1 MMTPGRARRASANS
15 PVRSRTITGT
25 FCLSSSWTRTIPVKL
40 FPAPLLPRTQTCLRS
55 VLVGIFRRGGSR
67 PCNPTSESTPP
78 SRRKGRLVS
87 GTVGR
92 HMTNYWRGIINRL
105 HPWDDILFLDL
116 QRDCHLYGHLESDSC
131 YLSTLSG

>member
-1 MMTPGRARRASANS
+1 MMTPWRARRALANS

-25 FCLSSSWTRTIPVKL
+25 FCLSSSLTRTMPVKL

-55 VLVGIFRRGGSR
+55 VLVGIFMSGGSR

-78 SRRKGRLVS
+78 SRRKGRFVW

-92 HMTNYWRGIINRL
+92 HMTNYWREIINRL
-105 HPWDDILFLDL
+105 HRREDTLLLDL
-116 QRDCHLYGHLESDSC
+116 RRDCHLYGHLESD
-131 YLSTLSG
+131 